1 VGVRPDSASS
11 DVSETPSRLPR
22 LHVVTDDAVL
32 GASDFLDR
40 AVRMLESGG
49 PSVALHLRGPHTP
62 GRVLHSLGLELVASA
77 RETGSLVVVNDRIDV
92 AIACGAGGAHL
103 GVRSLYPSDAR
114 EVLDLSPRAAGGVV
128 PVLGA
133 SVHHEG
139 ELRAALDGGAQFL
152 VVGSVFATL
161 SHPGAA
167 TLGVDGL
174 AAMVDRAGETP
185 VLGIGGVTPAR
196 VAEALRVG
204 AWGVAV
210 LSGVWGEADPG
221 RAVGVYL
228 EALARR
234 GADAAGPV

>member
-1 VGVRPDSASS
+1 MRPDSASS
-11 DVSETPSRLPR
+11 DVPERPWRLPR

-40 AVRMLESGG
+40 AVRVLESGG

-62 GRVLHSLGLELVASA
+62 GRTLHALGLDLVASA

-92 AIACGAGGAHL
+92 AMACGAGGAHL
-103 GVRSLYPSDAR
+103 GVRSLDPSDAR
-114 EVLDLSPRAAGGVV
+114 ALLDLSPRAAGGRA

-133 SVHHEG
+133 SVHDEG
-139 ELRAALDGGAQFL
+139 ELRAALDGGVEFL
-152 VVGSVFATL
+152 LVGSVFDTL

-174 AAMVDRAGETP
+174 QAMVDRAGETP

-196 VAEALRVG
+196 VVEALRVG

-210 LSGVWGEADPG
+210 LSGVWGEEDPG

-234 GADAAGPV
+234 GADAVGPV